1 MATCASPASS
11 KLTSLLSVEFAR
23 FGDRLYLREVL
34 NPFKSLWSRASFSSN
49 CAVSSMVLVIFLAK
63 QEVRS
68 FSGTFAVS
76 FTVYTRLRVLL
87 PCGVVDLCNFS
98 TLFFDMVVFLCIVE
112 LYCTNESG
120 WCSLALYTSRAC
132 RTSSFVLTMN
142 DWFVFSLRNRL
153 FLDFLLELTQ

>member
-76 FTVYTRLRVLL
+76 FTVYTQLRVITLWSRWSL
-87 PCGVVDLCNFS
+87 QLFNFI
-98 TLFFDMVVFLCIVE
+98 FWYGC
-112 LYCTNESG
+112 
-120 WCSLALYTSRAC
+120 
-132 RTSSFVLTMN
+132 
-142 DWFVFSLRNRL
+142 FSLYRWIILYKWIWLMLSGFIHVSSLQNFILCPHDERL
-153 FLDFLLELTQ
+153 VRVLAEKSVSF